1 MPILYIIVIVA
12 MVIAVVV
19 AGVKDEKLSRP

>member
-12 MVIAVVV
+12 IVIAIIA